1 MTKTET
7 AKLLYV
13 VKAVYYKSFEK
24 MAAQD
29 FDNMLLAWEAVL
41 SEYSYA
47 ECSYGLQIYLAAENK
62 GFPPVP
68 GQIIDCINKVRK
80 KPELDMTALE
90 AWALVR
96 KAMSNSIYNS
106 EQEFAKLPLNIQ
118 RAVGTPSNL
127 REMAQLDID
136 RVETVEQSH
145 FIRTYEARLKEA
157 REEAKLPPDLLK
169 NARAMIE
176 KLEGQQDKQL
186 TKLN

>member
-13 VKAVYYKSFEK
+13 VKAAYYKSFEH
-24 MAAQD
+24 MGSQD
-29 FDNMLLAWEAVL
+29 FDNMLLAWETVL
-41 SEYSYA
+41 CEYNYA
-47 ECSYGLQIYLAAENK
+47 ECSYGLQIYLASDSK

-68 GQIIDCINKVRK
+68 GQVIDCINKFRK

-96 KAMSNSIYNS
+96 KALSNSIYNS

-118 RAVGTPSNL
+118 KAIGTPSNL

-145 FIRTYEARLKEA
+145 FIRTYEARLKE
-157 REEAKLPPDLLK
+157 EKENAKLPPDLLK
-169 NARAMIE
+169 LARTMTE
-176 KLEGQQDKQL
+176 KLERQQEQIPEIK
-186 TKLN
+186 